1 MGDELAMS
9 GKERRKLVEMELVAG
24 GGEKLVDAGRRLAM
38 SYRQVKRV
46 WRRYREEGASG
57 LVHRGRGRGSNR
69 GKGEEV
75 RRGCVEVYRGRL
87 EGFGPTLAA
96 EKLAEWGVAE
106 VGHETLR
113 RWLVAEGLWR
123 RQRRRGP
130 HRRWREPKAQ
140 FGELVQVDG
149 SHHDWFG
156 AGARCCLMN
165 MVDDA
170 TGVSLARMAE
180 EETAEA
186 AMGVLWM
193 WIERYGVP
201 RALYADRKN
210 IYVNEREPTVEE
222 QLAGEVPLT
231 PFGTACAKLGIRI
244 IPASS
249 AQARGRVERK
259 HGVYQ
264 DRLVKELRLRGITT
278 IAGGNELL
286 EGGFVEQLNAKFAR
300 SAAQPEDA
308 HRPLPEGVDLPAV
321 FVFEELRTVPNDWVI
336 RHENR
341 FWQLTGPKAWLPRP
355 KAKVVVQR
363 RLDGSLHILSRG
375 RELAFREIPLEARRR
390 PAARAPQVVEKTAPR
405 ARPKPPAD
413 HPWRRPFSRRLAA
426 AQRDTESRSA

>member
-1 MGDELAMS
+1 VGDDLAMS
-9 GKERRKLVEMELVAG
+9 GKEREKLVEMELVAEG
-24 GGEKLVDAGRRLAM
+24 REKLVEAARRLAM

-46 WRRYREEGASG
+46 WRRYREEGAGG

-69 GKGEEV
+69 SKGEEV
-75 RRGCVEVYRGRL
+75 RERCVEAYRGRL
-87 EGFGPTLAA
+87 VGFGPTLAA

-123 RQRRRGP
+123 RQRKRGR

-156 AGARCCLMN
+156 RGERCCLMN

-186 AMGVLWM
+186 AMRVLGM
-193 WIERYGVP
+193 WIARYGVP

-231 PFGTACAKLGIRI
+231 PFGKACARLGIRI

-249 AQARGRVERK
+249 PQARGRVERK

-264 DRLVKELRLRGITT
+264 DRLAKELQLGGITT
-278 IAGGNELL
+278 IAGANELL
-286 EGGFVEQLNAKFAR
+286 EGGFVEQLNGKFAR
-300 SAAQPEDA
+300 PAAQPEDA
-308 HRPLPEGVDLPAV
+308 HRPLPKEVDLATV
-321 FVFEELRTVPNDWVI
+321 FVFEQTRTVPNDWVI

-341 FWQLTGPKAWLPRP
+341 FWQLTGPTAWLPRP
-355 KAKVVVQR
+355 KTKVVVQQ
-363 RLDGSLHILSRG
+363 RLDGALHILYRG
-375 RELAFREIPLEARRR
+375 RELTFREVPVQSRRMPSAKSLQALDR
-390 PAARAPQVVEKTAPR
+390 PPRHSAPSPAP
-405 ARPKPPAD
+405 D
-413 HPWRRPFSRRLAA
+413 HPWRRPFSRRLAT
-426 AQRDTESRSA
+426 AQKDAESRPA